1 MVLKESCA
9 ISFRRIKTIALLV
22 HLKIN
27 YYLCKRMRSK
37 ECFSKFSKN
46 LFWDVDM
53 SQADMDKAPGQ
64 IVQRV
69 LEYGEWND
77 WKLVL
82 SYYGLDKIVNVCKK
96 LRTLDPV
103 CLSYI
108 CAISHTNKEDYRCY
122 HTRQLNPTLWNS

>member
-1 MVLKESCA
+1 
-9 ISFRRIKTIALLV
+9 
-22 HLKIN
+22 
-27 YYLCKRMRSK
+27 MRSK

-82 SYYGLDKIVNVCKK
+82 SYYGLDKIVNVCTK

-108 CAISHTNKEDYRCY
+108 CAISHTNKEGL
-122 HTRQLNPTLWNS
+122 H